1 MTSKMESIS
10 ANINQQN
17 YKAVLQQHAQ
27 KMMGATPMYEL
38 LDEKGPDHSKCF
50 EVCVTI
56 DGRRFTSA
64 WGPNKKMAEQ
74 KAALLALEEMGV
86 MEAEEVDE
94 AIEQIAVDAP
104 E

>member
-1 MTSKMESIS
+1 MGPNVGLIAADASGQT
-10 ANINQQN
+10 

-27 KMMGATPMYEL
+27 KLTGATPQYEL

-74 KAALLALEEMGV
+74 KAALLALEELGV
-86 MEAEEVDE
+86 MEPKEVDE
-94 AIEQIAVDAP
+94 AIEAIPVDDGK
-104 E
+104 